1 MAAAIQEAQHIVV
14 RDFLHEADAA
24 RAHDAAFVV
33 EHDALAEVH
42 ALWLFHLL
50 FDETGFAFAKLDGK
64 FLQPALARLIANRTV
79 ERVVDEQKFHHALAA
94 FFDERRG
101 GANAHALGDFHRAA
115 NLRLRSPADLGLA
128 IGIQHGLAVGSH
140 LRAAGLHETHAA
152 VARRAEFGVVAVVR
166 NEFAALHAGLDHA
179 RAFGKLF
186 PLPVDLH
193 IDHRHWCCRFAHV

>member
-1 MAAAIQEAQHIVV
+1 M
-14 RDFLHEADAA
+14 
-24 RAHDAAFVV
+24 
-33 EHDALAEVH
+33 
-42 ALWLFHLL
+42 
-50 FDETGFAFAKLDGK
+50 
-64 FLQPALARLIANRTV
+64 
-79 ERVVDEQKFHHALAA
+79 VDEQKFHHALAA

-115 NLRLRSPADLGLA
+115 NLRLRSPADLGPA

-186 PLPVDLH
+186 PFPVNLH
-193 IDHRHWCCRFAHV
+193 VDCRHWCCRFAHV